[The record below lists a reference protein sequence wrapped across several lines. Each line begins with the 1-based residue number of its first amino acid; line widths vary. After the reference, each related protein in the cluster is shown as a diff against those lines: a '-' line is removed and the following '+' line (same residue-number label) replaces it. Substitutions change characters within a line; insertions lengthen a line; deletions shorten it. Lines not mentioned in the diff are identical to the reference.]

1 MERYDYLVVGASHA
15 GLEAVRAIR
24 AHDATGSIAMLN
36 RDPVLP
42 YSPTILPYVVSGR
55 SKEDR
60 VALRDNPW
68 FESLQTAYLQRTQVS
83 AVDAAKAVVRC
94 TDGKEIGY
102 GKLLLATGAKP
113 IIPPVSGLDSV
124 PYHVLRTLD
133 DALALRTAM
142 GTAKHAVVLGAG
154 LVGMHAAENLA
165 KCKCQV
171 TVVEMRDQVLPG
183 YFDAEASAMISS
195 AFTNNGVEMLTKHRV
210 TSVAKQGQQCVVKLE
225 NGEQRIADLLLVA
238 TGVTP
243 EIDFLKD
250 AALDT
255 TLETTLE
262 VERGIIVDE
271 FMRTRVANIW
281 AAGDVVQ
288 TRSFFGDGTPA
299 GGILPDAVEQ
309 GRTAGMDMA
318 GDPGVTPYPG
328 GIPLNTYN
336 FFGNRALSVGREA
349 PANAGTEWEV
359 LRRNSAASASEPARY
374 LKIVLRDNC
383 LQGIFGVNVLFDPGI
398 MWELILRRTDLSELR
413 QQLLANPQDTARA
426 IMSGIWR

>member
-42 YSPTILPYVVSGR
+42 YSPTVLPYVVSGK

-60 VALRDNPW
+60 VALRDHPW
-68 FESLQTAYLQRTQVS
+68 FESLQTAYLQRTQVA
-83 AVDAAKAVVRC
+83 AVDPAKAVVRC
-94 TDGKEIGY
+94 ADGKEIGY

-124 PYHVLRTLD
+124 SYHVLRTLD
-133 DALALRTAM
+133 DALNLRTAM
-142 GTAKHAVVLGAG
+142 SAAKHAVVLGAG

-165 KCKCQV
+165 KGKCQV
-171 TVVEMRDQVLPG
+171 TVVEMRNQVLPG

-195 AFTNNGVEMLTKHRV
+195 AFVGNGVEMLTGHRV
-210 TSVAKQGQQCVVKLE
+210 TSVAKQGQQCIVKLE
-225 NGEQRIADLLLVA
+225 NGEQRTADLLLVA

-243 EIDFLKD
+243 EIDFLKG
-250 AALDT
+250 AL
-255 TLETTLE
+255 EI
-262 VERGIIVDE
+262 ERGIVVDE
-271 FMRTRVANIW
+271 FMRTRAANVW

-328 GIPLNTYN
+328 GVPLNTYN
-336 FFGNRALSVGREA
+336 FFGNRALSVGRDA
-349 PANAGTEWEV
+349 PANAGSEWEV
-359 LRRNSAASASEPARY
+359 LSRNSAATAGEPARY
-374 LKIVLRDNC
+374 LKIVLRDNS

-398 MWELILRRTDLSELR
+398 MWELILRRTNLAEQR
-413 QQLLANPQDTARA
+413 QQLLAHPQDTARA
-426 IMSGIWR
+426 VMSGIWR

>member
-42 YSPTILPYVVSGR
+42 YSPTVLPYVVSGR

-60 VALRDNPW
+60 VALRDHPW
-68 FESLQTAYLQRTQVS
+68 FESLQTAYLERTQVS

-94 TDGKEIGY
+94 ADGKEIGY

-113 IIPPVSGLDSV
+113 IIPPVSGLDGV

-133 DALALRTAM
+133 DALALRNAM

-165 KCKCQV
+165 KGKCQV

-183 YFDAEASAMISS
+183 YFDAEAAAMISA
-195 AFTNNGVEMLTKHRV
+195 AFTGNGVEMLTKHRV

-243 EIDFLKD
+243 EVDFLKG
-250 AALDT
+250 ALDI
-255 TLETTLE
+255 
-262 VERGIIVDE
+262 ERGIIVDE
-271 FMRTRVANIW
+271 FMRTRVANVW

-336 FFGNRALSVGREA
+336 FFGNRALSVGRDL

-398 MWELILRRTDLSELR
+398 MWELILRRTNLSELR
-413 QQLLANPQDTARA
+413 QQLLDHPQDTARA
-426 IMSGIWR
+426 VMSGIWR

>member
-1 MERYDYLVVGASHA
+1 MERFDYLVVGASHA

-42 YSPTILPYVVSGR
+42 YSPTVLPYVVSGR
-55 SKEDR
+55 SREDR
-60 VALRDNPW
+60 IALRDQGW
-68 FESLQTAYLQRTQVS
+68 FSSLQTAYLKQAQAT
-83 AVDAAKAVVRC
+83 AVDTAKAVVRC
-94 TDGKEIGY
+94 ADGKEIGY

-113 IIPPVSGLDSV
+113 IIPPIAGLDSV

-133 DALALRTAM
+133 DALALRSAI
-142 GTAKHAVVLGAG
+142 GAAKHAVVLGAG

-165 KCKCQV
+165 KSKCQV
-171 TVVEMRDQVLPG
+171 TVVEMREQVLPG
-183 YFDAEASAMISS
+183 YFDAEAAAMISA
-195 AFTNNGVEMLTKHRV
+195 AFARNGVEVLLQHRV
-210 TSVAKQGQQCVVKLE
+210 VSVEKQGQGCLVKLD
-225 NGEQRIADLLLVA
+225 NGAQRSADLLLVA

-243 EIDFLKD
+243 ETGYLKD
-250 AALDT
+250 AALEID
-255 TLETTLE
+255 
-262 VERGIIVDE
+262 RGIVVDE
-271 FMRTRVANIW
+271 FMRTRTANVW
-281 AAGDVVQ
+281 AAGDVVK

-318 GDPGVTPYPG
+318 GDPGATPYPG

-336 FFGNRALSVGREA
+336 FFGSRALSVGRDA
-349 PANAGTEWEV
+349 PAGSAADWEV
-359 LRRNSAASASEPARY
+359 LRRNEATEPPRY
-374 LKIVLRDNC
+374 LKLVLRDNC
-383 LQGIFGVNVLFDPGI
+383 LQGIFGVNLLFDPGI
-398 MWELILRRTDLSELR
+398 MWELILRRTDLSSLR

>member
-1 MERYDYLVVGASHA
+1 MERFDYLVVGASHA
-15 GLEAVRAIR
+15 ALEAVRAIR
-24 AHDATGSIAMLN
+24 AHDTTGSIAMLN
-36 RDPVLP
+36 RDTVLP
-42 YSPTILPYVVSGR
+42 YSPTVLPYVVSGK

-60 VALRDNPW
+60 IALRDVAW
-68 FESLQTAYLQRTQVS
+68 FESLQTAYLQQ
-83 AVDAAKAVVRC
+83 AQAIGVDTAKAVVRC
-94 TDGKEIGY
+94 ADGKEIGY

-113 IIPPVSGLDSV
+113 IIPPVPGLDSV

-133 DALALRTAM
+133 DALALRTAI
-142 GTAKHAVVLGAG
+142 GSAKHAVVLGAG

-165 KCKCQV
+165 KSKCKV
-171 TVVEMRDQVLPG
+171 TIVEMRDQVLPG
-183 YFDAEASAMISS
+183 YFDAKASAMIAA
-195 AFTNNGVEMLTKHRV
+195 AFAGNGVEVLTKHRV
-210 TSVAKQGQQCVVKLE
+210 TSVEKQGQGCLVKLE
-225 NGEQRIADLLLVA
+225 NGEQRSADLLLVA

-243 EIDFLKD
+243 EIAYLEG
-250 AALDT
+250 AALEID
-255 TLETTLE
+255 
-262 VERGIIVDE
+262 RGVVVDE
-271 FMRTRVANIW
+271 FMRTRTANVW
-281 AAGDVVQ
+281 AAGDVVK

-336 FFGNRALSVGREA
+336 FFGSRALSVGRDV
-349 PANAGTEWEV
+349 PAGADADWEV
-359 LRRNSAASASEPARY
+359 LSRASEASPEEPARY
-374 LKIVLRDNC
+374 LKIVLRGNC

-398 MWELILRRTDLSELR
+398 MWELILRRTDLGELR